1 MTTES
6 ATVQV
11 MHIGTRE
18 RRADTMSGE
27 GTVWHG
33 QGDVKTVSR
42 KAWENH
48 LRKYPDLW
56 VLAPEAAAAPAAPAS
71 VGLEAAGGAKPEG
84 QGEGEGGADDKAK
97 AGADGGGAPDG
108 ADSQPYAT
116 RERADLIKEARERG
130 LQFDGRA
137 SKEQVIEL
145 LLADD
150 KAKAGA

>member
-1 MTTES
+1 MSTES
-6 ATVQV
+6 ATVRV

-33 QGDVKTVSR
+33 HGDIKTVSR
-42 KAWENH
+42 KAWETH
-48 LRKYPDLW
+48 LRRYPDLW
-56 VLAPEAAAAPAAPAS
+56 VLAPEEPPAPAPAAPVGGGLAS
-71 VGLEAAGGAKPEG
+71 VSA
-84 QGEGEGGADDKAK
+84 GGADDKAK
-97 AGADGGGAPDG
+97 AESPAPGADAAGGADGQTY
-108 ADSQPYAT
+108 DS
-116 RERADLIKEARERG
+116 RKRDDLIKEAKDRG
-130 LQFDGRA
+130 LEFDGRS